1 MKPDGVEAVG
11 CGQHHTI
18 VATQVTVT
26 VIIIVIVV
34 VPISLSLISVQSG
47 ALWAMGSNSDGQLG
61 VGRNPEWTS
70 VPIQIHGTPMI
81 MTINVDDDY
90 GPHTDTYFDY
100 HDHGNHDDGDG
111 PVSPWFFDYDHENDE
126 DNDVVHT
133 DTWNINNDS
142 DSDNKH

>member
-1 MKPDGVEAVG
+1 MNVYDESLAKVLKPDGVEAVG

-70 VPIQIHGTPMI
+70 VPIQIHGTSKVKMI
-81 MTINVDDDY
+81 NDGAHTVTLYFNYDDD
-90 GPHTDTYFDY
+90 
-100 HDHGNHDDGDG
+100 
-111 PVSPWFFDYDHENDE
+111 
-126 DNDVVHT
+126 
-133 DTWNINNDS
+133 
-142 DSDNKH
+142 DNKYRL